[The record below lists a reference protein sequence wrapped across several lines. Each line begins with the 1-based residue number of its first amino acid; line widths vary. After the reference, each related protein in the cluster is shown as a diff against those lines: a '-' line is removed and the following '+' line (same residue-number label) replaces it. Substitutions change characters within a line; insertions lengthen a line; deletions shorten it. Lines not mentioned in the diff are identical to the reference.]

1 MIQRN
6 ERLSRTM
13 KGGELLPAEEAV
25 AEKPAE
31 AESES
36 EPKPEAA
43 DPDAAAK
50 EKEEAAAAAKAL
62 NTEDLLKSLDQQLV
76 DWNQKLVSENKNLHQ
91 VKAAALFYLQEASLV
106 KCRALAASPVKFGQ
120 TEQDGFFH
128 L

>member
-13 KGGELLPAEEAV
+13 KGGEPQPAEEGV
-25 AEKPAE
+25 NEKSADN
-31 AESES
+31 ESES
-36 EPKPEAA
+36 EAKPEAA
-43 DPDAAAK
+43 EVDPATK

-91 VKAAALFYLQEASLV
+91 VRLISEKPA
-106 KCRALAASPVKFGQ
+106 
-120 TEQDGFFH
+120 TT
-128 L
+128 